1 MRFWLKDEERRPD
14 PAPVVTDDRAA
25 IVAGLV
31 LWVVAFAV
39 LLVFVGP
46 LVDADRVWW
55 LWTCLTGIGVGLVAL
70 VYLHRLRRRNR
81 G

>member
-14 PAPVVTDDRAA
+14 PAPVATDDRAA

-46 LVDADRVWW
+46 LVDAGRVWW
-55 LWTCLTGIGVGLVAL
+55 LWTCLIGIGIGLVAL